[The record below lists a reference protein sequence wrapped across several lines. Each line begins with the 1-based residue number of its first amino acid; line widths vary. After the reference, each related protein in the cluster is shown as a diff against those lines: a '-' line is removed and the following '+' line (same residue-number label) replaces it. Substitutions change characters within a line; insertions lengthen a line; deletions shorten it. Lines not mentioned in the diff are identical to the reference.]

1 MSHFRIAVH
10 ITPRRGILDPQGKT
24 VTGALHTLGFGS
36 VTDVHVG
43 RYIIVEIDAAD
54 QSDAERQTREMCEK
68 LLANPVI
75 EDFEIAGADRHA
87 DAATAS
93 RSAPHP
99 DASAASGG
107 PALSPG
113 RQL

>member
-1 MSHFRIAVH
+1 MNHYRIAVH

-24 VTGALHTLGFGS
+24 VASSLHTLGFAS

-43 RYIIVEIDAAD
+43 RYIIVEIDAVD

-75 EDFEIAGADRHA
+75 ESYRIEVE
-87 DAATAS
+87 
-93 RSAPHP
+93 
-99 DASAASGG
+99 
-107 PALSPG
+107 
-113 RQL
+113 